1 MKVITGKKNN
11 HNDHNALHNDH
22 KEYFHRDH
30 CAYLPGRQAGIVH
43 IVVKKVVSVLIDLNP
58 LVHYNY

>member
-30 CAYLPGRQAGIVH
+30 CAYLPGRQALCTLWL
-43 IVVKKVVSVLIDLNP
+43 KK
-58 LVHYNY
+58 